1 MGTEPLPD
9 PPLRLALPLPI
20 HLPLIPPQQVSSSPP
35 SLSLTFSCLPLVPPP
50 PAPSQPSST
59 NQIIESYQR
68 IESFLHHKQALTD
81 LWTTKRPLH
90 PPNTP
95 VTPAPPTA
103 AAVNGTGTTSFA
115 RNGAALDSICNM
127 DIVCRGD
134 APLYDP
140 NFRQRG
146 LSGDIVSNFRQL
158 YDCGL
163 SVKPTFDNFLNKIAK
178 SLHMKSYSWDQDSS
192 EIDEV
197 GLIICPMKPAERA
210 TQKIQERFQKIEPGP
225 PESWLYDLVRASF
238 VCDSEHQINEV
249 CEALQRNYPT
259 IFEVIQIYNHFLTPY
274 PSGYRNIVLNIRV
287 KVKNKQGHEI
297 NFISEVV
304 IHHIRL
310 RKYFIQRK
318 VSEYCYHLS
327 PLFIT
332 EERIGHT
339 TLQRNELM
347 LQILEKCIIEISQI
361 KFETSHQGPGV
372 KSEDGNPPLKEDFII
387 IQCLIAVAEIKYQEL
402 QAAPP
407 LFSRMSPAPGN
418 MSPQSLL
425 PSGEDADEEELL
437 IRSWVEVLTFFHEYD
452 WAEKYQRLL
461 LIRHLV
467 PKYSEDHAEVAD
479 ALNKLASIIN
489 YEGKHSLSIQL
500 YEKSIYVKTRIYGER
515 HGLVADTL
523 YTMAEVMTG
532 QGKYAMALPL
542 HEQVQRSKPPTLP
555 KLTSS

>member
-1 MGTEPLPD
+1 MVILLPLPLLYLLLD
-9 PPLRLALPLPI
+9 MYMELRQDRTLRLAVQLHRNLLLLLLLLLQVVPAL
-20 HLPLIPPQQVSSSPP
+20 HLPSDYFLSSLVSSSP
-35 SLSLTFSCLPLVPPP
+35 LPNQS
-50 PAPSQPSST
+50 PA
-59 NQIIESYQR
+59 NQIIDSYQR
-68 IESFLHHKQALTD
+68 IESFLHHKLTLTD
-81 LWTTKRPLH
+81 LWLSNH
-90 PPNTP
+90 AQNT
-95 VTPAPPTA
+95 AFDH
-103 AAVNGTGTTSFA
+103 S
-115 RNGAALDSICNM
+115 GAIDSICNM

-146 LSGDIVSNFRQL
+146 LNGDIVSNFRQL

-163 SVKPTFDNFLNKIAK
+163 TVKSTFDNVLNKIAK
-178 SLHMKSYSWDQDSS
+178 SLHMKSYSWDGYSQ

-197 GLIICPMKPAERA
+197 GLILCPMKPAERA
-210 TQKIQERFQKIEPGP
+210 TQKIQEKCQKIEPGP

-238 VCDSEHQINEV
+238 VCDSEHQMNEV
-249 CEALQRNYPT
+249 CEALQRNYSS
-259 IFEVIQIYNHFLTPY
+259 IFEIIQIYNHFSTPY

-297 NFISEVV
+297 NFICEVV
-304 IHHIRL
+304 IHHIQL
-310 RKYFIQRK
+310 RRYFVQQK
-318 VSEYCYHLS
+318 VSEDCYHLS
-327 PLFIT
+327 SLFIT

-339 TLQRNELM
+339 TLQRNDLM
-347 LQILEKCIIEISQI
+347 FQILEKCIIEISQV
-361 KFETSHQGPGV
+361 KFETSRGGAG
-372 KSEDGNPPLKEDFII
+372 EDGNPPLKEDFII
-387 IQCLIAVAEIKYQEL
+387 IQCLVAVAEVKYQEL
-402 QAAPP
+402 QSAPP
-407 LFSRMSPAPGN
+407 IFSHLSPVPGN
-418 MSPQSLL
+418 TSPS
-425 PSGEDADEEELL
+425 PHPMPTGEDVDDEELL

-489 YEGKHSLSIQL
+489 YEGKYSLSIQL

-523 YTMAEVMTG
+523 YTMAEVMAG

-542 HEQVQRSKPPTLP
+542 HEQVRGGENPF
-555 KLTSS
+555 LT